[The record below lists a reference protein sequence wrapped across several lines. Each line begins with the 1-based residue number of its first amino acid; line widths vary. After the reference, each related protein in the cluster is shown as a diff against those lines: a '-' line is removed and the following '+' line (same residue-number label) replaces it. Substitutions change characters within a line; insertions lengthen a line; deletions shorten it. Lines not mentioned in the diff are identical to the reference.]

1 MRSGAQNQQW
11 LPGILSRQADCRMIH
26 AMVCAVA
33 TTTAPTGTSSS
44 VSTAEAV
51 DIQQSASGGA
61 HRQPAPRP
69 EQGADGRQAS

>member
-1 MRSGAQNQQW
+1 MAARHLESTSR
-11 LPGILSRQADCRMIH
+11 LSNDSRHGVRCCHNNCSDRDIIIK
-26 AMVCAVA
+26 
-33 TTTAPTGTSSS
+33 